1 MKQSRI
7 ITGLMLSTTVLTLAS
22 PVAAATNTPANNSEA
37 VSTKQVDKSAATLT
51 TADETGATSSTTNDK
66 IQTLTEQTMILH
78 KIIAKDGTVK
88 AIVKS
93 TSSAES
99 SSKTLGLTQ
108 DKFQGV
114 NGAKFKVY
122 DITDLM
128 NEVIKEK
135 LQVANKDISSNQVD
149 EAVEAQTATNLNED
163 SSQTEVTKAIPTVKP
178 YVKVTNP
185 TEKSSSSSSSAAT
198 SDSMTS
204 SKGDAEKRTES
215 SSSVVS
221 VDTSSKTSSE
231 TSSSSTDKIDS
242 TLLSQI
248 EALRKD
254 DSLRKELAERASK
267 LDSKQLKEF
276 ATVTTEHN
284 KELNE
289 DGVAT
294 VKIPLDSKYHAY
306 YVVNTE
312 TPKEAHA
319 TNAKPIVVLTPVTD
333 EQGLYAESFTVFP
346 KSDAVPEEKQPQEV
360 VTSEKMYQTG
370 KEHQGLLKQL
380 VQFSKQLF
388 KLFQ

>member
-22 PVAAATNTPANNSEA
+22 PVAAATNTPANNSVM

-114 NGAKFKVY
+114 NGAKFVVY

-135 LQVANKDISSNQVD
+135 LQVANKNISSNKVA
-149 EAVEAQTATNLNED
+149 EAVEAQTTTNSNED

-185 TEKSSSSSSSAAT
+185 TEKSSSSAAT
-198 SDSMTS
+198 SDSTTS
-204 SKGDAEKRTES
+204 SKADAEKRTES

-231 TSSSSTDKIDS
+231 TNNGSTDKIDP

-294 VKIPLDSKYHAY
+294 VKIPLDGSKYHAY

-370 KEHQGLLKQL
+370 KQHQGLLGQL
-380 VQFSKQLF
+380 VQFSKQLL

>member
-88 AIVKS
+88 AIVKNA
-93 TSSAES
+93 SSAES
-99 SSKTLGLTQ
+99 SSGKTLGLTQ

-114 NGAKFKVY
+114 NGAKFVVY

-149 EAVEAQTATNLNED
+149 EAVEAQAATNSNED

-185 TEKSSSSSSSAAT
+185 TEKSSSSAAT
-198 SDSMTS
+198 SDSTTS
-204 SKGDAEKRTES
+204 SKDDAEKRTES

-231 TSSSSTDKIDS
+231 TSSSSTDKIDP

-254 DSLRKELAERASK
+254 DSLRKELAERAGK
-267 LDSKQLKEF
+267 LDNKQLKEF

-294 VKIPLDSKYHAY
+294 VKIPLDGKYHAY
-306 YVVNTE
+306 YVVNSE

-346 KSDAVPEEKQPQEV
+346 KSDAVPEEKQPQDV

-370 KEHQGLLKQL
+370 KQHQGLLGQL
-380 VQFSKQLF
+380 AHFSKQLF

>member
-22 PVAAATNTPANNSEA
+22 PVAAATNTPANNSEM

-114 NGAKFKVY
+114 NGAKFVVY

-135 LQVANKDISSNQVD
+135 MQVANKDISSNQVD
-149 EAVEAQTATNLNED
+149 EAVEAQTATNSNED

-185 TEKSSSSSSSAAT
+185 TEKSSSSAAT
-198 SDSMTS
+198 SDSTTS
-204 SKGDAEKRTES
+204 SKVDAEKRTES

-221 VDTSSKTSSE
+221 VDTSSKTSSK
-231 TSSSSTDKIDS
+231 TNNSSTKIDS

-294 VKIPLDSKYHAY
+294 VKLPLDGKYHAY

-333 EQGLYAESFTVFP
+333 DQGLYAESFTAFP

-370 KEHQGLLKQL
+370 KQHQGLLGQL
-380 VQFSKQLF
+380 VQFSKQLL

>member
-22 PVAAATNTPANNSEA
+22 PVAAATNTPANNSEM

-114 NGAKFKVY
+114 NGAKFVVY

-135 LQVANKDISSNQVD
+135 MQVANKDISSNQVD
-149 EAVEAQTATNLNED
+149 EAVEAQTATNSNED

-185 TEKSSSSSSSAAT
+185 TEKSSSSAAT
-198 SDSMTS
+198 SDSTTS
-204 SKGDAEKRTES
+204 SKVDAEKRTES

-221 VDTSSKTSSE
+221 VDTSSKTSSK
-231 TSSSSTDKIDS
+231 TNNSSTKIDS

-294 VKIPLDSKYHAY
+294 VKLPLDGKYHAY

-370 KEHQGLLKQL
+370 KQHQGLLGQL
-380 VQFSKQLF
+380 VQFSKQLL

>member
-1 MKQSRI
+1 
-7 ITGLMLSTTVLTLAS
+7 MLSTTVLTLAS

-37 VSTKQVDKSAATLT
+37 VSTKQVDKTAATLT
-51 TADETGATSSTTNDK
+51 TADETGATSSITNDK

-114 NGAKFKVY
+114 NGAKFVVY

-149 EAVEAQTATNLNED
+149 EAVEAQTATNSNED

-185 TEKSSSSSSSAAT
+185 TEKSNSSAAT
-198 SDSMTS
+198 SDSTTS
-204 SKGDAEKRTES
+204 SKVDAEKRTES

-221 VDTSSKTSSE
+221 VDTSSKTSSK
-231 TSSSSTDKIDS
+231 TNNSSTKIDP

-294 VKIPLDSKYHAY
+294 VKLPLDGKYHAY

-346 KSDAVPEEKQPQEV
+346 KSDAVPEERQPQEV

-370 KEHQGLLKQL
+370 KQHQGLLGQL
-380 VQFSKQLF
+380 VQFSKQLL

>member
-88 AIVKS
+88 AIVKNA
-93 TSSAES
+93 SSAES
-99 SSKTLGLTQ
+99 SSGKTLGLTQ

-114 NGAKFKVY
+114 NGAKFVVY

-185 TEKSSSSSSSAAT
+185 TEKSSSSAAT
-198 SDSMTS
+198 SDSTTS
-204 SKGDAEKRTES
+204 SKDDAEKRTES

-231 TSSSSTDKIDS
+231 TSSSSTDKIDP

-254 DSLRKELAERASK
+254 DSLRKELAERAGK
-267 LDSKQLKEF
+267 LDNKQLKEF

-294 VKIPLDSKYHAY
+294 VKIPLDGKYHAY
-306 YVVNTE
+306 YVVNSE

-346 KSDAVPEEKQPQEV
+346 KSDAVPEEKQPQDV

-370 KEHQGLLKQL
+370 KQHQGLLGQL
-380 VQFSKQLF
+380 AHFSKQLF

>member
-22 PVAAATNTPANNSEA
+22 PVPVAAATNTPANNSEA

-88 AIVKS
+88 AIVKNA
-93 TSSAES
+93 SSAES
-99 SSKTLGLTQ
+99 SSGKTLGLTQ

-114 NGAKFKVY
+114 NGAKFVVY

-185 TEKSSSSSSSAAT
+185 TEKSSSSAAT
-198 SDSMTS
+198 SDSTTS
-204 SKGDAEKRTES
+204 SKVDAEKRTES

-231 TSSSSTDKIDS
+231 TSSSSTDKIDP

-254 DSLRKELAERASK
+254 DSLRKELAERAGK
-267 LDSKQLKEF
+267 LDNKQLKEF

-294 VKIPLDSKYHAY
+294 VKIPLDGKYHAY
-306 YVVNTE
+306 YVVNSE

>member
-7 ITGLMLSTTVLTLAS
+7 IAGLMLSTTVLTLAS

-37 VSTKQVDKSAATLT
+37 VSTKQVDKSAATLIT
-51 TADETGATSSTTNDK
+51 TDETGATSSTTNDK

-114 NGAKFKVY
+114 NGAKFIVY

-149 EAVEAQTATNLNED
+149 EAVEAQAATNSNED

-185 TEKSSSSSSSAAT
+185 TEKSSSSAAT
-198 SDSMTS
+198 SDSTTS
-204 SKGDAEKRTES
+204 SKVDAEKRTES

-231 TSSSSTDKIDS
+231 TNNSSTDKIDP

-289 DGVAT
+289 EGVAT
-294 VKIPLDSKYHAY
+294 VKMPLDGKYHAY

-333 EQGLYAESFTVFP
+333 EQGLYADSFTVFP
-346 KSDAVPEEKQPQEV
+346 KSDEVPEEKQPQDV

-370 KEHQGLLKQL
+370 KQHQGLLKQL
-380 VQFSKQLF
+380 VQFSKRLF

>member
-22 PVAAATNTPANNSEA
+22 PVPVAAATNTPANNSEA

-185 TEKSSSSSSSAAT
+185 TEKSSSSAAT
-198 SDSMTS
+198 SDSTTS
-204 SKGDAEKRTES
+204 SKVDAEKRTES

-231 TSSSSTDKIDS
+231 TNNSSTDKIDP
-242 TLLSQI
+242 TLL
-248 EALRKD
+248 R
-254 DSLRKELAERASK
+254 
-267 LDSKQLKEF
+267 LKR
-276 ATVTTEHN
+276 
-284 KELNE
+284 
-289 DGVAT
+289 
-294 VKIPLDSKYHAY
+294 
-306 YVVNTE
+306 
-312 TPKEAHA
+312 
-319 TNAKPIVVLTPVTD
+319 
-333 EQGLYAESFTVFP
+333 
-346 KSDAVPEEKQPQEV
+346 
-360 VTSEKMYQTG
+360 
-370 KEHQGLLKQL
+370 
-380 VQFSKQLF
+380 
-388 KLFQ
+388 

>member
-88 AIVKS
+88 AIVKNA
-93 TSSAES
+93 SSAES
-99 SSKTLGLTQ
+99 SSGKTLGLTQ

-114 NGAKFKVY
+114 NGAKFVVY

-149 EAVEAQTATNLNED
+149 EAVEAQAATNSNED

-185 TEKSSSSSSSAAT
+185 TEKSSLSAAT
-198 SDSMTS
+198 SDSTTS
-204 SKGDAEKRTES
+204 SKDDAEKRTEI

-231 TSSSSTDKIDS
+231 TSSSSTDKIDP

-294 VKIPLDSKYHAY
+294 VKIPLDGKYHAY

-319 TNAKPIVVLTPVTD
+319 TNAKPIIVLTPVTD
-333 EQGLYAESFTVFP
+333 NQGLYAESFTVFP
-346 KSDAVPEEKQPQEV
+346 KSDAVPEEKQPQDV

-370 KEHQGLLKQL
+370 KQYQGLLGQLVYFGKQL
-380 VQFSKQLF
+380 L

>member
-22 PVAAATNTPANNSEA
+22 PVPVAAATNTPANNSEA

-88 AIVKS
+88 AIVKNA
-93 TSSAES
+93 SSAES
-99 SSKTLGLTQ
+99 SSGKTLGLTQ

-114 NGAKFKVY
+114 NGAKFVVY

-185 TEKSSSSSSSAAT
+185 TEKSSSSAAT
-198 SDSMTS
+198 SDSTTS
-204 SKGDAEKRTES
+204 SKVDAEKRTES

-231 TSSSSTDKIDS
+231 TNNSSTDKIDP

-254 DSLRKELAERASK
+254 DSLRKELAERAGK
-267 LDSKQLKEF
+267 LDNKQLKEF

-294 VKIPLDSKYHAY
+294 VKIPLDGKYHAY
-306 YVVNTE
+306 YVVNSE

>member
-88 AIVKS
+88 AIVKNA
-93 TSSAES
+93 SSAES
-99 SSKTLGLTQ
+99 SSGKTLGLTQ

-114 NGAKFKVY
+114 NGAKFVVY

-149 EAVEAQTATNLNED
+149 EAVEAQAATNSNED

-185 TEKSSSSSSSAAT
+185 TEKSSSSAAT
-198 SDSMTS
+198 SDSTTS
-204 SKGDAEKRTES
+204 SKVDAEKRTES

-231 TSSSSTDKIDS
+231 TNNSSTDKIDP

-254 DSLRKELAERASK
+254 DSLRKELAERAGK
-267 LDSKQLKEF
+267 LDNKQLKEF

-294 VKIPLDSKYHAY
+294 VKIPLDGKYHAY
-306 YVVNTE
+306 YVVNSE

-346 KSDAVPEEKQPQEV
+346 KSDAVPEEKQPQDV

-370 KEHQGLLKQL
+370 KQHQGLLGQL
-380 VQFSKQLF
+380 AHFSKQLF

>member
-22 PVAAATNTPANNSEA
+22 PVAAATNTLANNSEA

-88 AIVKS
+88 AIVKNA
-93 TSSAES
+93 SSAES
-99 SSKTLGLTQ
+99 SSGKTLGLTQ

-114 NGAKFKVY
+114 NGAKFVVY

-149 EAVEAQTATNLNED
+149 EAVEAQAATNSNED

-185 TEKSSSSSSSAAT
+185 TEKSSSSAAT
-198 SDSMTS
+198 SDSTTS
-204 SKGDAEKRTES
+204 SKDDAEKRTES

-231 TSSSSTDKIDS
+231 TSSSSTDKIDP

-254 DSLRKELAERASK
+254 DSLRKELAERAGK
-267 LDSKQLKEF
+267 LDNKQLKEF
-276 ATVTTEHN
+276 ATVTTEYN

-294 VKIPLDSKYHAY
+294 VKIPLDGKYHAY
-306 YVVNTE
+306 YVVNSE

-370 KEHQGLLKQL
+370 KQHQGLLGQL
-380 VQFSKQLF
+380 AHFSKQLF

>member
-22 PVAAATNTPANNSEA
+22 PVAAATNTSANNSEM

-114 NGAKFKVY
+114 NGAKFVVY

-135 LQVANKDISSNQVD
+135 MQVANKDISSNQVD
-149 EAVEAQTATNLNED
+149 EAVEAQTATNSNED

-185 TEKSSSSSSSAAT
+185 TEKSSSSAAT
-198 SDSMTS
+198 SDSTTS
-204 SKGDAEKRTES
+204 SKVDAEKRTES

-221 VDTSSKTSSE
+221 VDTSSKTSSK
-231 TSSSSTDKIDS
+231 TNNSSTKIDS

-294 VKIPLDSKYHAY
+294 VKLPLDGKYHAY

-370 KEHQGLLKQL
+370 KQHQGLLGQL
-380 VQFSKQLF
+380 VQFSKQLL